1 MRKDFTPAFS
11 VNFYPAKGGQG
22 YLNLFDNFKNS
33 SLSFTEQFKQL
44 SVSLIMKKGT
54 SISLVL
60 LMIAAMLHFSV
71 AAHYCSGKIVA
82 SKVSLTGKLAN
93 CGMEGSEKE
102 LPLHGINFSKHCCD
116 DVVISFVT
124 DNNYTPSFPIVQN
137 SFQDNFQILSIPAG
151 YPVLSLSVSNLI
163 YTNAS
168 PPGVMMFTNV
178 DLSDI
183 CVFRI

>member
-1 MRKDFTPAFS
+1 MRKDFTPVFG
-11 VNFYPAKGGQG
+11 VIFYPAKGGQG

-33 SLSFTEQFKQL
+33 SLSFTQQFKQL

-60 LMIAAMLHFSV
+60 LMIAVMLHFSV
-71 AAHYCSGKIVA
+71 AAHYCGGKVVA
-82 SKVSLTGKLAN
+82 SQVSLTGKLAN

-102 LPLHGINFSKHCCD
+102 LPLHGINLSKHCCD
-116 DVVISFVT
+116 DVLISFLI
-124 DNNYTPSFPIVQN
+124 DNNYTPSFPVFQN
-137 SFQDNFQILSIPAG
+137 SFQDNFQILSIQAE
-151 YPVLSLSVSNLI
+151 YPVLSLVSSNLK

-168 PPGVMMFTNV
+168 PPGVMRVTNV

>member
-1 MRKDFTPAFS
+1 MRK
-11 VNFYPAKGGQG
+11 G
-22 YLNLFDNFKNS
+22 
-33 SLSFTEQFKQL
+33 
-44 SVSLIMKKGT
+44 I

-71 AAHYCSGKIVA
+71 ATHYCGGKIA
-82 SKVSLTGKLAN
+82 GSKVSLTGNLAN

-102 LPLHGINFSKHCCD
+102 SPLPGINFSKHCCD
-116 DVVISFVT
+116 DIVISIIT
-124 DNNYTPSFPIVQN
+124 DNNYTPSSSLVQS
-137 SFQDNFQILSIPAG
+137 SFQHNFQILYVSAGDRVHSPAI
-151 YPVLSLSVSNLI
+151 LKSI

-168 PPGVMMFTNV
+168 PPGAMMSTNV

>member
-1 MRKDFTPAFS
+1 VK
-11 VNFYPAKGGQG
+11 FYPDKGGQG

-33 SLSFTEQFKQL
+33 LLSFTQQFKQL
-44 SVSLIMKKGT
+44 SVSLLMKKGT

-60 LMIAAMLHFSV
+60 LMIAVMLHFSV
-71 AAHYCSGKIVA
+71 AAHYCGGKVVA
-82 SKVSLTGKLAN
+82 SQVSFTGKLAN

-102 LPLHGINFSKHCCD
+102 LPLHGINLSKHCCD

-124 DNNYTPSFPIVQN
+124 DNNYTPSYPVLQN
-137 SFQDNFQILSIPAG
+137 SFQDNYQILDIPAG
-151 YPVLSLSVSNLI
+151 YPVLSPAGSNLI

-168 PPGVMMFTNV
+168 PPGLMRVTNV